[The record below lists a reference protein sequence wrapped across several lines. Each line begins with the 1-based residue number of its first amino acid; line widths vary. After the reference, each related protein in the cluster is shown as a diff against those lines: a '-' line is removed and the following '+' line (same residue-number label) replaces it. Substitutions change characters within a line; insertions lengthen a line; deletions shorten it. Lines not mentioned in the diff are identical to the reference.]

1 MVETATATITMTS
14 NVVLSIE
21 SFLTTSSRSPKLPT
35 LLHSHPVWLELE
47 NTISQN
53 LEFHDSEL
61 RSQRTHRGLLTPETV
76 WCLNIILTGDWSLA
90 RSDLSPN
97 ERCITWELTIFLPRS
112 RCFSLEGSKSL
123 FLMLRNTTWA
133 ASVPM
138 LSIRTMAGI
147 SMLSS

>member
-1 MVETATATITMTS
+1 M
-14 NVVLSIE
+14 
-21 SFLTTSSRSPKLPT
+21 
-35 LLHSHPVWLELE
+35 
-47 NTISQN
+47 
-53 LEFHDSEL
+53 
-61 RSQRTHRGLLTPETV
+61 
-76 WCLNIILTGDWSLA
+76 NIILTGDWSLT

-112 RCFSLEGSKSL
+112 LCFSLEGSRSL
-123 FLMLRNTTWA
+123 SMFLMLRNTTWA